1 MLRANGLAR
10 AAIRFKPSA
19 FAGTFLA
26 LLLAAAVVSGCGL
39 LLQTGL
45 TASVPPTRYAGA
57 PVVAAADQQVHAT
70 VLRGPEPETEAVA
83 VPDRA
88 RLDARLVRT
97 AAAVP
102 GTARAIGDVGYPV
115 RAVPADAPAL
125 ASAGAPVFAGGP
137 LAASGWG
144 STAFTGVRTTSGTAP
159 AGPDQVVTG
168 PGLGR
173 PGARLTLDTPAGRRT
188 FTVSGTTDTPGV
200 WFTDARALALSG
212 HPRTVDAIAVLP
224 EPGTDPAALAGR
236 LGHALDG
243 KALVHTGDDRSLAE
257 GAALPAAR
265 ELLTGLGGSFGGT
278 ATMVAVFTAAG
289 TVALSVGQRAR
300 EFALLRAIGT
310 TPRQLRRSI
319 ATEALLLAP
328 LAGALG
334 CLPGLALARWWFDAL
349 RDRGAIPDGV
359 RLDTGPLP
367 FLAAV
372 VAVVLTALLAGLMA
386 ARRPSRTAPGSALAE
401 AQTEQAGPGRVRTGF
416 GLAALA
422 GGVGVGGVATAQS
435 GMGAAQA
442 ALGVVMLFMVAV
454 ALLGPWIARICA
466 ALARLP
472 LGRLGAS
479 GHLAAANSRTNARR
493 LASALTPIV
502 LALAFTSTLV
512 FLQTS
517 TERATRHQQ
526 RDGVVADHVVTAPAG
541 PLPTDTARRAAGIPG
556 VTAAVTV
563 QRTGVLVP
571 DDTMGFFPVAAQ
583 GVSADPSPVLDLDV
597 RTGSLA
603 DLGPGTAAV
612 DATLAETAGVRTGQR
627 LALRLPDGT
636 EATPRV
642 VATYGRGLG
651 LGEITLS
658 AADLAGHVSSPYA
671 DELLVRGGS
680 AADLAA
686 LGPLT
691 VTDAAGRA
699 AARSQD
705 RELNAWAN
713 TVMAAVLGGF
723 AAIAAANT
731 LVMTVLDRRR
741 ELRVLRLVGTTRR
754 QVLRMI
760 RWESL
765 LVTLAGTVLGSLI
778 ALATLVPLT
787 RAVTGEGPY
796 IPPLVYGAFATGIVA
811 LGLAATSLPARAALR
826 SPGP

>member
-70 VLRGPEPETEAVA
+70 VNLGAEPETQSVT

-115 RAVPADAPAL
+115 RAVPGAPADAPAGTP
-125 ASAGAPVFAGGP
+125 ASAGGP
-137 LAASGWG
+137 LVASGWG

-159 AGPDQVVTG
+159 GGPDQVVTG

-224 EPGTDPAALAGR
+224 ERGTDPAALAGR

-243 KALVHTGDDRSLAE
+243 KALVHTGDDRTLAE

-265 ELLTGLGGSFGGT
+265 DLLIGLGGSFGGT

-289 TVALSVGQRAR
+289 TVALSVGQRSR

-349 RDRGAIPDGV
+349 RVRGAIPDGV

-372 VAVVLTALLAGLMA
+372 VAVVLTALLAGLTA

-401 AQTEQAGPGRVRTGF
+401 GRTELAGPGRLRTGF

-422 GGVGVGGVATAQS
+422 GGVGLGGVATAQS
-435 GMGAAQA
+435 GMDSAQA

-541 PLPTDTARRAAGIPG
+541 GLPTDTARRAAEIPG

-571 DDTMGFFPVAAQ
+571 DDTMGFLPVAAQ
-583 GVSADPSPVLDLDV
+583 GVFADPSPVLDLDV

-636 EATPRV
+636 KATPRV

-671 DELLVRGGS
+671 DELLVRGGR

-699 AARSQD
+699 AARNQD

-787 RAVTGEGPY
+787 RALTGEGPY
-796 IPPLVYGAFATGIVA
+796 IPPLVYGAFAAGVVA

>member
-10 AAIRFKPSA
+10 AAVRFKPSS
-19 FAGTFLA
+19 FVGTFVA

-57 PVVAAADQQVHAT
+57 PVVVAADQQVHT
-70 VLRGPEPETEAVA
+70 VVHRGPEPETESTA

-88 RLDARLVRT
+88 RLDASLVR
-97 AAAVP
+97 AAAGTP
-102 GTARAIGDVGYPV
+102 GAARAIGDVGYPV
-115 RAVPADAPAL
+115 RA
-125 ASAGAPVFAGGP
+125 GAEDSGVP
-137 LAASGWG
+137 LAATGWG
-144 STAFTGVRTTSGTAP
+144 STAFTGVRTTSGSAP
-159 AGPDQVVTG
+159 GPDEAVVGAGLARTG
-168 PGLGR
+168 E
-173 PGARLTLDTPAGRRT
+173 RLTLDTPAGPRT

-200 WFTDARALALSG
+200 WFSDAQALALSG

-224 EPGTDPAALAGR
+224 EAGTDPAALAAR
-236 LGHALDG
+236 LGDALRG

-257 GAALPAAR
+257 DAGLSATR

-278 ATMVAVFTAAG
+278 ATLVAVFTAAG
-289 TVALSVGQRAR
+289 TVALSVGQRSR
-300 EFALLRAIGT
+300 EFALLRAIGA

-319 ATEALLLAP
+319 ATESLLLAP

-334 CLPGLALARWWFDAL
+334 CLPGLALAHWWFGEL
-349 RDRGAIPDGV
+349 QERGAIADGIG
-359 RLDTGPLP
+359 LDTGPLP

-372 VAVVLTALLAGLMA
+372 AAVVLTALLAGLTA
-386 ARRPSRTAPGSALAE
+386 ARRPSRIAPGSALAE
-401 AQTEQAGPGRVRTGF
+401 AQTERSGAGRVRTVF
-416 GLAALA
+416 GLVAVA
-422 GGVGVGGVATAQS
+422 GGLALSGVATTQS
-435 GMGAAQA
+435 GMDAANA
-442 ALGVVMLFMVAV
+442 ALGVVMLFMLAV

-466 ALARLP
+466 TLLGLP
-472 LGRLGAS
+472 LGRSGAS

-541 PLPTDTARRAAGIPG
+541 PLPDGTARRAARVPG

-583 GVSADPSPVLDLDV
+583 GVSADPTPVLDLDV

-603 DLGPGTAAV
+603 DLGPGTVAL
-612 DATLAETAGVRTGQR
+612 DANLADTAGVRTGER
-627 LALRLPDGT
+627 FALRLPDGT
-636 EATPRV
+636 RATPRV

-651 LGEITLS
+651 LSEVTLP

-671 DELLVRGGS
+671 DELLVRGGR

-686 LGPLT
+686 LGKVT

-699 AARSQD
+699 AARDRD

-713 TVMAAVLGGF
+713 TTMAAVLGGF

-741 ELRVLRLVGTTRR
+741 ELHTLRLVGTTRR

-765 LVTLAGTVLGSLI
+765 LVTLAGTALGSLI
-778 ALATLVPLT
+778 ALATLVPMT
-787 RAVTGEGPY
+787 RALTGEGPY
-796 IPPLVYGAFATGIVA
+796 IPPLVYGSFAAAIVA
-811 LGLAATSLPARAALR
+811 LGLAATALPARAALR
-826 SPGP
+826 APRP